1 METLLQ
7 SLGIAQLPEI
17 KTDVGSDLDAV
28 IRANGARLGIGMFVI
43 IVLAILLAL
52 FLAKRLI
59 K

>member
-7 SLGIAQLPEI
+7 NLGLAQLPEI

>member
-1 METLLQ
+1 MGSLLQ
-7 SLGIAQLPEI
+7 NLGIEQLPEI

-28 IRANGARLGIGMFVI
+28 IRANGARLGIGMFII

-52 FLAKRLI
+52 WIAKKVI